1 MSNPVALDQLVPKNL
16 TKFFVESPRLFRTSK
31 NIQILVL
38 RQTQDFT
45 IFRTEETRE
54 LNLVTLPKSALD
66 KTPTVKVVML
76 ASKQKAPENR
86 LYHNL
91 LRTAA
96 EEVGYKLDDD
106 LRQCELKDNLCQ
118 KCPRCILFGS
128 VSVEKGGQERWNIKH
143 RIEYSSAYSVE
154 PYEEIYEI
162 LTFNAVDSVTQS
174 TGQALGYTE
183 NIQPLTTLPSIVT
196 LNSVTLEEFIAYL
209 KTLMACKSYGAETRV
224 KGDMVNHI
232 VGIVGSYDEII
243 TPLEY
248 NLELSAVKLGE
259 VDPLEK
265 TADILEKYKK
275 FSAFSNDVVLLS
287 RKELSSF
294 IERVAKFQYSKPF
307 IEKIYQDAVSLG
319 KNLSEYGPKPKAKR
333 KP

>member
-1 MSNPVALDQLVPKNL
+1 MSNVLALDRFVPKNL

-66 KTPTVKVVML
+66 KTPTAKVVML

-86 LYHNL
+86 LFHNL

-96 EEVGYKLDDD
+96 EQVGHKLDDGQG
-106 LRQCELKDNLCQ
+106 QCELKDNLCQ

-232 VGIVGSYDEII
+232 LGIVGSYDEII

-259 VDPLEK
+259 VNPLEK
-265 TADILEKYKK
+265 TAEILEKYKR

-287 RKELSSF
+287 GKELSNF
-294 IERVAKFQYSKPF
+294 IGRIGEFQYSKPF
-307 IEKIYQDAVSLG
+307 IEKIYQDALNLG
-319 KNLSEYGPKPKAKR
+319 KNLSEYGPKPKAK
-333 KP
+333 

>member
-66 KTPTVKVVML
+66 KTPTAKVVML

-265 TADILEKYKK
+265 TAEILEKYKK

-287 RKELSSF
+287 RKELGSF
-294 IERVAKFQYSKPF
+294 IERVAEFQYSKPF

-333 KP
+333 KQ

>member
-16 TKFFVESPRLFRTSK
+16 TKFFVESPRLFTTSK

-66 KTPTVKVVML
+66 KTPTAKVVML

-294 IERVAKFQYSKPF
+294 IERVAEFQYSKPF

>member
-1 MSNPVALDQLVPKNL
+1 MMTNPLTLDQLVPKNL
-16 TKFFVESPRLFRTSK
+16 IKFFVESPRPFRTSK

-54 LNLVTLPKSALD
+54 LNLVTLPKSASD
-66 KTPTVKVVML
+66 KTPTAKVVML

-96 EEVGYKLDDD
+96 EETGYKLDDGQR
-106 LRQCELKDNLCQ
+106 LCELKDNLCQ
-118 KCPRCILFGS
+118 KCPRCTLFGS
-128 VSVEKGGQERWNIKH
+128 VTVEKGGQERWNIKH
-143 RIEYSSAYSVE
+143 RVEYSSAYSVE
-154 PYEEIYEI
+154 PYEEIYEV

-183 NIQPLTTLPSIVT
+183 NIQPLTTLPSITT
-196 LNSVTLEEFIAYL
+196 LNSVTPEEFMAYL

-248 NLELSAVKLGE
+248 NLELSTVKLGE

-275 FSAFSNDVVLLS
+275 FSAFNNDVVLLCK
-287 RKELSSF
+287 KELIDF
-294 IERVAKFQYSKPF
+294 IEKVAEFQYSKPF
-307 IEKIYQDAVSLG
+307 IEKIYQDASRLG
-319 KNLSEYGPKPKAKR
+319 EKLSEYGAKAKR
-333 KP
+333 KQ

>member
-1 MSNPVALDQLVPKNL
+1 MSNPLTLDQLVPKNL

-38 RQTQDFT
+38 RQTQDFA

-66 KTPTVKVVML
+66 KTPTAKVVML

-96 EEVGYKLDDD
+96 EEVGYKLDDVQ
-106 LRQCELKDNLCQ
+106 RQCELKDNLCQ

-128 VSVEKGGQERWNIKH
+128 VTVEKGGQERWNIKH

-183 NIQPLTTLPSIVT
+183 NIQPLTTLPSIIT
-196 LNSVTLEEFIAYL
+196 LNSVTLEEFVAYL

-259 VDPLEK
+259 VNPLEK

-275 FSAFSNDVVLLS
+275 FSAFNNDVVLLS
-287 RKELSSF
+287 KKELSSF
-294 IERVAKFQYSKPF
+294 IEKVAEFQYSKPF
-307 IEKIYQDAVSLG
+307 IEKIYQDASCLG
-319 KNLSEYGPKPKAKR
+319 EKLSEYGTKAKAKR
-333 KP
+333 KR